1 MPDSCSLSLS
11 RSTPLSH
18 LPSTHGRKPRS
29 PFAASEAS
37 LTVNANLLVHREAI
51 SFFSPFLS
59 LSLSVSSFL
68 SIRSSVPLFF
78 RYVALSFSL
87 SFPVHRQPCRPFPLK
102 FSVADV
108 IVPSLLS
115 VRKNQP
121 RLPLP
126 FDGIGLP
133 RLPNEKT
140 GNAAAVPNRLP
151 NKVRIPPVRFFP
163 PHRADRC
170 YALFTGLSILRKS
183 GEIGR
188 KIIRRNW

>member
-78 RYVALSFSL
+78 RYVALSLSL

-108 IVPSLLS
+108 IVPSLLP

-151 NKVRIPPVRFFP
+151 NKVRTPRPLFPSPSSRQMLRVVYRFIHP
-163 PHRADRC
+163 
-170 YALFTGLSILRKS
+170 TK
-183 GEIGR
+183 IG
-188 KIIRRNW
+188 